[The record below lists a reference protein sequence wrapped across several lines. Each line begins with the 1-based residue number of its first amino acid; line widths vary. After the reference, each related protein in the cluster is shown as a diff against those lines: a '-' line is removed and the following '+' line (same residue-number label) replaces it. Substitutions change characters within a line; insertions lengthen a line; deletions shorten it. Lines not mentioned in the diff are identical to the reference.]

1 MRIMRLALSSKLFL
15 LLLFSLAGVLI
26 PTLTVTYSH
35 LSESSL
41 QADKQNFFS
50 SLRLVKESINQGVF
64 YLNAFKVE
72 RVVRGK
78 QRLRRASYRFGALR
92 ALTRKADPAAQLLL
106 GTLANN
112 QEVEFG
118 QAHIQTGAFIP
129 ASLREAPQSTLMLT
143 PELTDL
149 KGRTLAE
156 TVEHL
161 PAGGDFA
168 IFRLP
173 SRDLTLMHLLP
184 DEDFIVFSA
193 VSIQDMENEIESV
206 KDALLLDIENDFA
219 SIHLYD
225 SGFAA
230 LMDAGGAVLYR
241 RGVFTEE
248 NLAAL
253 EPLSARARAE
263 GRAEEVLSLRRG
275 PAVEKILAV
284 AGYSRPF
291 GWSTVLAV
299 PMREI
304 SASSRALLTRLIL
317 QNLSLGLLSILAGL
331 LIFARVLR
339 PLRRVVRNIALLP
352 DTDFSAPDAAAVLAR
367 DLPLERR
374 DEVGDLARAFASMG
388 EQLHRNIL
396 ARMQETG
403 IRERM
408 QGELNAARDIQRG
421 ILPASDPAPDAFGTA
436 ASAMLAPALETGG
449 DLYDFFVVPD
459 GRYAYVI
466 GDVSGKGV
474 PAALFMAVT
483 VTLVH
488 SVLNGG
494 GGDDDDLGAAMGR
507 INDLLEARNPGSM
520 FVTLFLALYDPA
532 TGRLEYVNGG
542 HNPPLLAGGSAPV
555 RTLKGLS
562 GLMPG
567 VAPGQ
572 RYTPFTHTLREG
584 EVCLLYTDGVTEA
597 IDEHCEC
604 YGEERLMRCL
614 EENRELEPQA
624 LIAAVFADIRNF
636 RGKAAPFDDITRLAF
651 ARNARPEGQP
661 SGVP

>member
-1 MRIMRLALSSKLFL
+1 

-26 PTLTVTYSH
+26 PTLTITYSH
-35 LSESSL
+35 LSETTL
-41 QADKQNFFS
+41 QADKRDFFF
-50 SLRLVKESINQGVF
+50 SLRLMEDSIEQGVI
-64 YLNAFKVE
+64 YLNGFKVE
-72 RVVRGK
+72 SVVRRK
-78 QRLRRASYRFGALR
+78 QSLHEASRRFGALR
-92 ALTRKADPAAQLLL
+92 ALNRKADPAAQLLL
-106 GTLANN
+106 GTLINN
-112 QEVEFG
+112 QRNEFG
-118 QAHIQTGAFIP
+118 TAHIQTGAFLP
-129 ASLREAPQSTLMLT
+129 ASLFEAPQSALNLT
-143 PELTDL
+143 PELTDP

-156 TVEHL
+156 IVGHL
-161 PAGGDFA
+161 PASGDFA
-168 IFRLP
+168 IYRLP
-173 SRDLTLMHLLP
+173 SRGLTLMYFMP

-193 VSIQDMENEIESV
+193 VSIQDMENEGESI
-206 KDALLLDIENDFA
+206 KNTLLLDIEDDFA
-219 SIHLYD
+219 SIRLYD

-230 LMDAGGAVLYR
+230 LTDAGNTILYR

-253 EPLSARARAE
+253 GPLRARARAE

-275 PAVEKILAV
+275 PAEEEVLAV
-284 AGYSRPF
+284 AGYFRPF
-291 GWSTVLAV
+291 DWSIVLAV

-317 QNLSLGLLSILAGL
+317 QNLGLGLLSILAGFL
-331 LIFARVLR
+331 LFAYVLR
-339 PLRRVVRNIALLP
+339 PLRRVVRNIILLP

-367 DLPLERR
+367 DLPLGRR

-388 EQLHRNIL
+388 EQLHRNIR
-396 ARMQETG
+396 ARMEEAG
-403 IRERM
+403 IRARM
-408 QGELNAARDIQRG
+408 QGELDAARDIQRG
-421 ILPASDPAPDAFGTA
+421 ILPASEPAPDAFGTA

-449 DLYDFFVVPD
+449 DLYDFFVVPG
-459 GRYAYVI
+459 GRYAFVI

-488 SVLNGG
+488 SVLS
-494 GGDDDDLGAAMGR
+494 GGDDLGTAMSR
-507 INDLLEARNPGSM
+507 INDLLEARNPSSM
-520 FVTLFLALYDPA
+520 FVTLFLALYDPV

-555 RTLKGLS
+555 RTLGGLS

-572 RYTPFTHTLREG
+572 RYTSFTHTLREG

-597 IDEHCEC
+597 VDEHSEC
-604 YGEERLMRCL
+604 YGEARLMRCL
-614 EENRELEPQA
+614 EENRELGPQA

-651 ARNARPEGQP
+651 TRNAGRRDNLQESREYSNHHTEQAQGAA
-661 SGVP
+661 